1 MRRGLRADARQTFE
15 AGEIGVQ
22 DLGAHG
28 VWGTGFD
35 RATNLAG
42 SGHRS
47 YGNGSLDNPRG
58 DRHTA
63 RRRIGAMTI
72 NVDLGKLE
80 GFVAELVRSGRYGSE
95 AEVVTEAL
103 RLLQA
108 QEHKLAALDEAIARG
123 IADADA
129 GRVKP
134 AEEVLARLAA
144 KYSAMTRGI
153 R

>member
-1 MRRGLRADARQTFE
+1 
-15 AGEIGVQ
+15 
-22 DLGAHG
+22 
-28 VWGTGFD
+28 
-35 RATNLAG
+35 
-42 SGHRS
+42 
-47 YGNGSLDNPRG
+47 
-58 DRHTA
+58 
-63 RRRIGAMTI
+63 MTI